1 MRRNIDLLLVNGD
14 SYSASFGNQEYGARL
29 SAEMKLPFLNLA
41 KAGSNNDRIFRSTIE
56 AVNHFTAQQQE
67 VFVVLALS
75 FVRRTEVWFTDADK
89 YGVALQKEQFPPQD
103 GDHLVLPTFTIDW
116 VHSLPGLAS
125 QFKHLV
131 VDDFDVH
138 KKLLDFYTQIF
149 LVSNFFKMRNIPYV
163 IFSAARNTDC
173 PVKCFP
179 AIQNL
184 SMIQQV
190 IADPAIVPLHDDCFL
205 DWASRN
211 DPAASVTGHL
221 SAEGHTKYALELYER
236 IKSIYGT

>member
-1 MRRNIDLLLVNGD
+1 MRRDRDLLLVNGD
-14 SYSASFGNQEYGARL
+14 SYSAPFGNQEYGARL
-29 SAEMKLPFLNLA
+29 SAEMKLPLVNLA

-56 AVNHFTAQQQE
+56 AVNHFTAQQQK

-75 FVRRTEVWFTDADK
+75 FVRRTEVWITDANEH
-89 YGVALQKEQFPPQD
+89 GVVLQKEQFPEQD
-103 GDHLVLPTFTIDW
+103 REHLVLPTFTLDW
-116 VHSLPGLAS
+116 VQNLPRLAS

-131 VDDFDVH
+131 VDDFNVH

-149 LVSNFFKMRNIPYV
+149 LVSNFFKMQNIPYV

-173 PVKCFP
+173 PVNCFP

-184 SMIQQV
+184 SMVQQV
-190 IADPAIVPLHDDCFL
+190 IADPAVVPLHDDCFL

-211 DPAASVTGHL
+211 DPDANVTGHL
-221 SAEGHTKYALELYER
+221 SAVGHAKYALELHER
-236 IKSIYGT
+236 IRSIYGT